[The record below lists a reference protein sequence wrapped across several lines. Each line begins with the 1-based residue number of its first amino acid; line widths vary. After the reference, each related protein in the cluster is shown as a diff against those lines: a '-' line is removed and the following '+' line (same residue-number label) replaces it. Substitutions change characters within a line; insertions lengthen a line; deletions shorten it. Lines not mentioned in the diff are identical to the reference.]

1 MNNTLIT
8 EKEKDLL
15 KSLKGKQFE
24 RFKCDS
30 FIFSPMVFGIV
41 GIYVDGQIY
50 KITSGL
56 KPVTRFYADDEVAC
70 FKIEPAEDA
79 EIVSRMENGE
89 MIETPI
95 QEKIRNIKI
104 VNDIQELHNGHR
116 TELFESTVG
125 IIFQLQDD
133 REISFELGTWFS
145 EMITV
150 MRGYQL
156 IDTYTP
162 TMEFLEEW
170 EGCGNCV
177 PKCRREIVV
186 L

>member
-56 KPVTRFYADDEVAC
+56 KPVTRFYTDEDVAG
-70 FKIEPAEDA
+70 FEIELAEDA
-79 EIVSRMENGE
+79 QIVSRMENGE

-95 QEKIRNIKI
+95 QEIIRNIKI
-104 VNDIQELHNGHR
+104 VNDIQELHNGHH
-116 TELFESTVG
+116 TEWFEYTAG

-133 REISFELGTWFS
+133 REVSFELGTWFS

-150 MRGYQL
+150 RRGYHL
-156 IDTYTP
+156 IDTYTS
-162 TMEFLEEW
+162 TMEFLDEW
-170 EGCGNCV
+170 EGCDDYV
-177 PKCRREIVV
+177 PECRREIVV